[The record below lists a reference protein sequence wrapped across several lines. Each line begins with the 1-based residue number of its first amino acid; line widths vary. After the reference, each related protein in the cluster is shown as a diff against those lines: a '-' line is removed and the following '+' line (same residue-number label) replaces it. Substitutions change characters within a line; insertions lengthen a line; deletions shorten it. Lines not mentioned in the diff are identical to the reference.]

1 MGKLAIRKKRECLLK
16 INTRIQRVKLS
27 NSVKYQYTILNVLQP
42 DIVIVLQNTDS
53 DSSKK
58 LTIVI
63 LKARQ

>member
-1 MGKLAIRKKRECLLK
+1 MGKLAIRKKRECLFK
-16 INTRIQRVKLS
+16 INTRIQRVKPS

-42 DIVIVLQNTDS
+42 DIVTVLQNTDS
-53 DSSKK
+53 DSSKR